1 MTRTARKIPGEAA
14 ILKIDLRADS
24 ELWKDAKDAP
34 AVVRRVVAEAA
45 SILSISAAEL
55 AIVLTDDSAIRSLNR
70 VWRGIDAPT
79 NVLSFPTSGPSGADR
94 LIGDIVVAYETVAR
108 EAAAQG
114 KPFAHHLAHLAVH
127 GFLHLLGYDHERDS
141 DAERMEGIE
150 RDVLRHLRIPDPY
163 GSSSKGDG
171 RERTLLKSKS

>member
-55 AIVLTDDSAIRSLNR
+55 SIVLTDDSAMRVLNR
-70 VWRGIDAPT
+70 DWRGVDTAT
-79 NVLSFPTSGPSGADR
+79 NVLSFPTRRSAGEPP
-94 LIGDIVVAYETVAR
+94 LIGDIVLAYETIAA
-108 EAAAQG
+108 EAKGQH
-114 KPFAHHLAHLAVH
+114 KPFAHHVAHLAVH
-127 GFLHLLGYDHERDS
+127 GFLHLWGYDHVREA
-141 DAERMEGIE
+141 DAETMEKIE
-150 RDVLRHLRIPDPY
+150 RSVLRKLAIPDPY
-163 GSSSKGDG
+163 RPPIKA
-171 RERTLLKSKS
+171 